1 MTYDFV
7 IPLRV
12 FHNFAKLNLLI
23 LISIMHRRHILR
35 PGWLILF
42 LTLLQIGL
50 WAKTARYRC
59 MWREEPST
67 TMVVGWD
74 QISGYNAVLKYDV
87 VDHGGNANAYR
98 YSAKP
103 SAKVAAKGMKNYF
116 ARLTHLNPNTTY
128 YFVIQ
133 DTEGAS
139 KRMSFRTTPDNPNIR
154 LSIIAGGDSRNHRKA
169 RISANQIVSKL
180 RPHFVM
186 FGGDMTAGDTPTEWI
201 EWLDDWQYTIT
212 SDGRLTPI
220 VVARGNHEASNTSL
234 MEVFDVA
241 QPSLYYALTFGGNLL
256 RVYTLNTLIPSGGD
270 QRMWLEKDLAAN
282 QNVNWR
288 MAQYHH
294 TIRPHTRS
302 KPERDEL
309 LLNWST
315 LFNKYKL
322 RLVVESD
329 AHVVKW
335 TYPIKP
341 SRAPGSQMGFIRDDV
356 NGTIYVGEGCW
367 GAPLR
372 TNNDDKVWTRNS
384 GSFNQFKWIF
394 VDRRKIEVRTVVID
408 GSTGVQDSQTDHVFE
423 MPRGLSL
430 WNPSNGPVV
439 TLVNK
444 NVATSEPEPPMIA
457 GPPMKIMECT
467 AKQNGN
473 DIMISWTVSNDALGM
488 NYEVQRSIDGGSKF
502 TTIAD
507 YRAKNTGTATY
518 NCPDLNI
525 VKNHKIEKLRYRLAY
540 QDKNGTPQL
549 QETRLQIAAASKPNT
564 NISRTSSL
572 PPVLPLSV
580 SSRGTVKVTY
590 DLPRPGP
597 VEMILMTPELREV
610 ARLDFPAQSMGAG
623 SQIVDISRVGKGQ
636 YLLIVKAAG
645 KVIRRFK
652 VIR

>member
-1 MTYDFV
+1 
-7 IPLRV
+7 
-12 FHNFAKLNLLI
+12 
-23 LISIMHRRHILR
+23 MHRRHFLNLS
-35 PGWLILF
+35 WLILF
-42 LTLLQIGL
+42 LTLLQVSL

-67 TMVVGWD
+67 TMVIGWD
-74 QISGYNAVLKYDV
+74 QVSGYNAVLKYDV

-98 YSAKP
+98 YTAKP
-103 SAKVAAKGMKNYF
+103 AAKITAKGMKNHF
-116 ARLTHLNPNTTY
+116 VRLTHLNPNTTY
-128 YFVIQ
+128 YFLIQ
-133 DTEGAS
+133 DTEGNS
-139 KRMSFRTTPDNPNIR
+139 KRMSFRTTPDNPNLR

-169 RISANQIVSKL
+169 RITGNQIVSRL

-201 EWLDDWQYTIT
+201 EWLDDWQHTIT
-212 SDGRLTPI
+212 SEGRLIPI
-220 VVARGNHEASNTSL
+220 VVARGNHEASNSSL
-234 MEVFDVA
+234 VEIFDVA

-270 QRMWLEKDLAAN
+270 QRIWLEKDLAAN
-282 QNVNWR
+282 QQVSWR

-322 RLVVESD
+322 RLAVESD

-356 NGTIYVGEGCW
+356 DGTVYIGEGCW

-372 TNNDDKVWTRNS
+372 TNNDDKSWTRNS

-394 VDRRKIEVRTVVID
+394 VDRRKIEVRTVIID
-408 GSTGVQDSQTDHVFE
+408 GSSGVQDLAAEPVFD

-430 WNPSNGPVV
+430 WNPSNGSVV

-457 GPPMKIMECT
+457 GPPMEILDCT
-467 AKQNGN
+467 AKQTGD
-473 DIMISWTVSNDALGM
+473 DIIISWTVDNDALGM
-488 NYEVQRSIDGGSKF
+488 NYEVQRSVDGGSTF

-507 YRAKNTGTATY
+507 YRAKKSGTATY
-518 NCPDLNI
+518 HCPDLNI
-525 VKNHKIEKLRYRLAY
+525 ARTHKIENLKYRLSY
-540 QDKNGTPQL
+540 QNKEGAQQWKEP
-549 QETRLQIAAASKPNT
+549 RLQLNPVGKPQPTGENT
-564 NISRTSSL
+564 SGL
-572 PPVLPLSV
+572 PPITPLSI
-580 SSRGTVKVTY
+580 SARGTLKVPY
-590 DLPRPGP
+590 DLDRPTS
-597 VEMILMTPELREV
+597 VEMILMTPELKEV
-610 ARLDFPAQSMGAG
+610 ARLDFPNQPAGAA
-623 SQIVDISRVGKGQ
+623 SQTVDISRVPRGQ
-636 YLLIVKAAG
+636 YLLVVKGAG

>member
-1 MTYDFV
+1 
-7 IPLRV
+7 
-12 FHNFAKLNLLI
+12 
-23 LISIMHRRHILR
+23 MHRRQILR
-35 PGWLILF
+35 SGWIIFFLF
-42 LTLLQIGL
+42 LLQLSL
-50 WAKTARYRC
+50 WSKTARYRC

-67 TMVVGWD
+67 TMVIGWD
-74 QISGYNAVLKYDV
+74 QVSGYNAEIKYDV
-87 VDHGGNANAYR
+87 VDHGTDARSYR

-103 SAKVAAKGMKNYF
+103 AAKVSAKGMNNHF

-133 DTEGAS
+133 DTEGVS
-139 KRMSFRTTPDNPNIR
+139 KRMSFRTTPDNPNLK

-169 RISANQIVSKL
+169 RISGNRIVGKL

-186 FGGDMTAGDTPTEWI
+186 FGGDMTAGDTPTEWV
-201 EWLDDWQYTIT
+201 EWLDDWQHTIT

-234 MEVFDVA
+234 VEIFDVA
-241 QPSLYYALTFGGNLL
+241 KPSLYYALTFGGNLV
-256 RVYTLNTLIPSGGD
+256 RIYTLNTLIPSGGD
-270 QRMWLEKDLAAN
+270 QRTWLEKDLAAN
-282 QNVNWR
+282 QSVSWR

-356 NGTIYVGEGCW
+356 DGTVYVGEGCW

-372 TNNDDKVWTRNS
+372 SNNDDKSWTRNS

-394 VDRRKIEVRTVVID
+394 VDRRKIEVRTVIID
-408 GSTGVQDSQTDHVFE
+408 GSSGVEDTDVNNVFD

-430 WNPSNGPVV
+430 WNPSNGSVV
-439 TLVNK
+439 TIVND

-457 GPPMKIMECT
+457 GPPMEILDCT
-467 AKQNGN
+467 AKQNGD
-473 DIMISWTVSNDALGM
+473 DIIISWTVSNDALGM
-488 NYEVQRSIDGGSKF
+488 NYEVQRSVDGGSKF

-507 YRAKNTGTATY
+507 YRAKKTGTATY
-518 NCPDLNI
+518 HCPDLN
-525 VKNHKIEKLRYRLAY
+525 VARRYKLKDLKYRLSY
-540 QDKNGTPQL
+540 EDKQGGRQW
-549 QETRLQIAAASKPNT
+549 QEPKIQISTAAAPPAGNSTDASGLPPIIPL
-564 NISRTSSL
+564 NISDK
-572 PPVLPLSV
+572 
-580 SSRGTVKVTY
+580 GTVKVAY
-590 DLPRPGP
+590 NLQRPGA
-597 VEMILMTPELREV
+597 VEVILMTPELREV
-610 ARLDFPAQSMGAG
+610 SRLNFPGQSTGAA
-623 SQIVDISRVGKGQ
+623 SQTIDISRVPRGQ
-636 YLLIVKAAG
+636 YLLVVKGEG
-645 KVIRRFK
+645 KVIRRFR
-652 VIR
+652 VVR